1 MFLNDEQKMLAIEIG
16 DLLIERN
23 ETVAVSESTT
33 GGLLSAALLSVGGAS
48 KYYVGGGVVYTLA
61 SRTALVGVPA
71 ERYVDYRGTTPEMLA
86 ELAETI
92 RHRLRATWGIAESG
106 LAGPTGGRFGAP
118 AGRTTL
124 SVAGPVVR
132 TEVTE
137 TGLTDREMN
146 MVEFTTL
153 ALRFLSQAIKDA
165 NG

>member
-1 MFLNDEQKMLAIEIG
+1 
-16 DLLIERN
+16 
-23 ETVAVSESTT
+23 
-33 GGLLSAALLSVGGAS
+33 
-48 KYYVGGGVVYTLA
+48 
-61 SRTALVGVPA
+61 
-71 ERYVDYRGTTPEMLA
+71 MLA

-92 RHRLRATWGIAESG
+92 RQHLRATWGIAESG

-153 ALRFLSQAIKDA
+153 ALRFLRQAIKDA